1 MASSMCACMHVHM
14 YVCMHVCG
22 LRTLAVAGREIQSVA
37 KTSLRRALE
46 LGPAPNEIKI
56 CR

>member
-1 MASSMCACMHVHM
+1 MCACMHVHM